1 MHQNQ
6 GAMRYKVEILE
17 NLIRTE
23 IVSASS
29 KEEAEKIIRGKY
41 RNEEI
46 ILDAESF
53 CSVEYH
59 VEEED

>member
-1 MHQNQ
+1 
-6 GAMRYKVEILE
+6 MRYKVEILE

-23 IVSASS
+23 VVSASS